1 MIFLCCS
8 TVPEYMPSPH
18 VSPVSSSSLRVSW
31 ETPQDKDVRGEV
43 TEYRVNLH
51 QEQMSNPYAP
61 RIVTQVSISAHST
74 FFLYF
79 FWWKRATASIFWCV
93 VGTQLW
99 SFSGYI
105 VLYFALSITQN
116 TSCCSSFSIFSP
128 SFIDMCCCIDRKL
141 HDSIEMTK
149 HGSNLHFCPVLYF
162 HSLCLVSQYAYGVG
176 WTVQKGLLYYSC
188 ESLWVFFFVR
198 VANL

>member
-74 FFLYF
+74 FFLSF

-105 VLYFALSITQN
+105 VLYFASSITQN
-116 TSCCSSFSIFSP
+116 SSCCSSFSLICVAVLIESCTIPLKWKNMAVTFISVQFYISIACALCP
-128 SFIDMCCCIDRKL
+128 SMHMVWAELSKKVS
-141 HDSIEMTK
+141 SIT
-149 HGSNLHFCPVLYF
+149 HVNLC
-162 HSLCLVSQYAYGVG
+162 G
-176 WTVQKGLLYYSC
+176 
-188 ESLWVFFFVR
+188 VFFFVR